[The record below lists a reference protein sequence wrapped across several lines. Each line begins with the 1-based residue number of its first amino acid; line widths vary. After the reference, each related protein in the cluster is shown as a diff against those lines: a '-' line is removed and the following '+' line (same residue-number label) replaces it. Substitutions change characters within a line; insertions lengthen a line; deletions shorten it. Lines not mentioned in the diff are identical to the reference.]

1 MATCS
6 DQYPTKRIYNVP
18 RDVISYEGDEFS
30 ASKCEQKCLYSYNY
44 IASSSCIVTNGG
56 DRLSVRYDGGGDV
69 TFNGASYTPTVL
81 KLFCPSISKFNG
93 QQAAAELVIEH
104 TAKSAAKTGLLV
116 CIPLSVEGP
125 PTNAAVML
133 REIVKNAPIDK
144 NVSESVPLS
153 DFNLNTIIPTAPY
166 YTYEGPLPYDECET
180 REIFQYVVFHP
191 ARNGAIALP
200 KETLAA
206 LRSLIQFSFIVARP
220 GTGIFVNET
229 GTSGNGNSGEN
240 QIYIQCQ
247 PAGESAEEAVYQV
260 SSDGKVPGL
269 PADAIQNFFIVL
281 VGILIIFVS
290 FKVMQ
295 FVLDYIGKSKPEYQ
309 VPD

>member
-18 RDVISYEGDEFS
+18 RDVISYDGDEFS

-44 IASSSCIVTNGG
+44 IASSSCIVTNSG

-69 TFNGASYTPTVL
+69 TFNGASYTPTVM

-93 QQAAAELVIEH
+93 QQTAAELVIEH

-116 CIPLSVEGP
+116 CIPLSADGP

-133 REIVKNAPIDK
+133 QEIIKNAPIDA

-166 YTYEGPLPYDECET
+166 YTYEGPLPYDECAT

-191 ARNGAIALP
+191 AREGAIALP

-229 GTSGNGNSGEN
+229 GTAGNGSSGEN

-247 PAGESAEEAVYQV
+247 PAGESAEEAVYQMA
-260 SSDGKVPGL
+260 DGKAPEM
-269 PADAIQNFFIVL
+269 PADFIQNIFIVL
-281 VGILIIFVS
+281 VGIVIIFAS

-295 FVLDYIGKSKPEYQ
+295 FVLDYIGKNKPDFQ
-309 VPD
+309 APTS